1 MERCLSCSRAG
12 PDIGTCGSFL
22 TCPKQARPV
31 DPKTEVTIRC
41 DACDIT
47 RAVSVE
53 TLLRAKE
60 PRVDHI
66 CPQGDCKAFIVRD
79 TTAAAQHY
87 GAADPI
93 PVPAFLQTEE
103 PVEFTPEEVAQIS
116 GDAPLPANP
125 KAPRK
130 KG

>member
-12 PDIGTCGSFL
+12 PDIGTCGSFM

-66 CPQGDCKAFIVRD
+66 CPQGDCKAFIVRPEPA
-79 TTAAAQHY
+79 TALYDNNVPLGTYAL
-87 GAADPI
+87 GDPL
-93 PVPAFLQTEE
+93 P
-103 PVEFTPEEVAQIS
+103 
-116 GDAPLPANP
+116 PLPASP